1 MESGETIL
9 ANSFILNLNNFLS
22 CTNQYIHLA
31 SEFSKSIKTLKQA
44 SKVSNK
50 LNTKIPGRISIV
62 CNDPCDTFTNLS
74 QLKIKKY
81 NRLIIIRPLN
91 INSISGKFD
100 QLKPL
105 IEKNIEILILLE
117 NKN

>member
-1 MESGETIL
+1 MVESGETIL
-9 ANSFILNLNNFLS
+9 ANNFILNLNIFLS

-50 LNTKIPGRISIV
+50 LNTKIAGRISIV

-81 NRLIIIRPLN
+81 NRLIIRPLN

-105 IEKNIEILILLE
+105 IEKNIYILILME